1 MSNIQN
7 KESIELKSKYS
18 VIKDV
23 KIGKGTIIKDY
34 VNLYG
39 CEIGKNCKIDA
50 FVYIESGVKIG
61 DNCKIRAFTFI
72 PEGVTIENNVFIG
85 PSVSFTN
92 DKYPQATTLQGK
104 LKIKQDW
111 KLERI
116 IVKRGASIGANATIV
131 GPVIIGENSL
141 IGAGA
146 VVTKNVAPRQI
157 VAGVPAK
164 LIGMIDAHIYDKKR
178 TFISKVT

>member
-1 MSNIQN
+1 MSNI
-7 KESIELKSKYS
+7 EIKSKYS

-23 KIGKGTIIKDY
+23 KTGKGTIIKDQ

-72 PEGVTIENNVFIG
+72 PEGVTIENNAFIG
-85 PSVSFTN
+85 PGVSFTN
-92 DKYPQATTLQGK
+92 DKYPRATTPEGK
-104 LKIKQDW
+104 LKIRPDW

-116 IVKRGASIGANATIV
+116 IVKKDASIGANATIV
-131 GPVIIGENSL
+131 GPVIIGENTL
-141 IGAGA
+141 IAAGA
-146 VVTKNVAPRQI
+146 VVTKDVEPGQI

-164 LIGMIDAHIYDKKR
+164 PVGMIDDQNYDKEEPSYPKSYKHKN
-178 TFISKVT
+178 TK

>member
-1 MSNIQN
+1 MSNI
-7 KESIELKSKYS
+7 KDIEIKSKYS
-18 VIKDV
+18 VIKEV
-23 KIGKGTIIKDY
+23 KKGVGTTIKDH

-61 DNCKIRAFTFI
+61 NNCKIRAFTFI

-85 PSVSFTN
+85 PGVSFTN
-92 DKYPQATTLQGK
+92 DKYPRATTTEGK
-104 LKIKQDW
+104 LKTEQDW

-116 IVKRGASIGANATIV
+116 IVKNGASIGANATIV
-131 GPVIIGENSL
+131 GPVVIGKNAL

-146 VVTKNVAPRQI
+146 VVTKDVVPGQI
-157 VAGVPAK
+157 VAGVPANP
-164 LIGMIDAHIYDKKR
+164 IGMIANQNYDKK
-178 TFISKVT
+178 